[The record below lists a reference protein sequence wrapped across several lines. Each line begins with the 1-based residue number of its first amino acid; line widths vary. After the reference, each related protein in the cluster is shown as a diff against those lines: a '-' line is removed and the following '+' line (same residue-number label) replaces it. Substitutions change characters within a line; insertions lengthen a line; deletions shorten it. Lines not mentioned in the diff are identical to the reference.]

1 MAKFLTRAGLIIE
14 TDDKDKI
21 ECYKQKGLREYIE
34 DPQPLQDVEVADE
47 YVVRP
52 AKKKKGTKKG
62 V

>member
-1 MAKFLTRAGLIIE
+1 MAKFLTQAGIILE

-21 ECYKQKGLREYIE
+21 ECYKAKGLEEYVE
-34 DPQPLQDVEVADE
+34 NPLPLQDVEVAEE

-52 AKKKKGTKKG
+52 AKKKKGGKKG